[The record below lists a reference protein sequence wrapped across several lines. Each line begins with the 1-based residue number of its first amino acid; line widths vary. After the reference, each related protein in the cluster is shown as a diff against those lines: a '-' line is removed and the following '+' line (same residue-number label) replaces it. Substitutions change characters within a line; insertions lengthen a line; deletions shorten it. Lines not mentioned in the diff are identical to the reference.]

1 LAYSSV
7 APQAVRAPEALSE
20 SDAALLAGR
29 RVIVVMPAYNA
40 ARTLRESWQLIPRAM
55 DFEGHSG

>member
-1 LAYSSV
+1 V
-7 APQAVRAPEALSE
+7 APQAVRAPDALSE